1 VPAHGTGVVV
11 PQPTSVALMDGL
23 HRIVKA
29 YSQPRRRAA
38 MQRRGMAIDW
48 SWSRPAA
55 AHVDWY
61 LRLVDEVPST
71 RV

>member
-1 VPAHGTGVVV
+1 
-11 PQPTSVALMDGL
+11 MDGL